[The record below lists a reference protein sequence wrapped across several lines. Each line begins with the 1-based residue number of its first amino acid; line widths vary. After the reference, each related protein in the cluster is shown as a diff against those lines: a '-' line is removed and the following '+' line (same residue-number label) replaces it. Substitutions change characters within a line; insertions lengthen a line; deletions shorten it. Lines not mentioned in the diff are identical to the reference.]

1 MQAHLNLLI
10 LEKGKLGVQCKMNYK
25 EIIKKS
31 MEEIA
36 IDEKA
41 RFIGYNLK
49 RGSKAYGTLTNVSE
63 SRILEMPIAE
73 NLMAGVAMGMSL
85 EGYKP
90 VLIFER
96 HDFMLNALDSL
107 VNHLDKLSLL
117 SNDQY
122 KAPMLIRAVVGSLS
136 PINPGPQHCQ
146 DFSEFFKRTFHFPV
160 YDPKNVLELRQ
171 SLEEGKKFEQPVMII
186 ERRDLYDL
194 K

>member
-1 MQAHLNLLI
+1 MD
-10 LEKGKLGVQCKMNYK
+10 YK
-25 EIIKKS
+25 ETIKKT

-36 IDEKA
+36 VDKKA

-49 RGSKAYGTLTNVSE
+49 RGSKAYGTLTDIPK
-63 SRILEMPIAE
+63 SRILEMPVAE

-107 VNHLDKLSLL
+107 INHLDKIDLL
-117 SNDQY
+117 SKGQY
-122 KAPMLIRAVVGSLS
+122 KSPMLIRAVIGSLS

-146 DFSEFFKRTFHFPV
+146 DFSEFFKKTFHFPV
-160 YDPKNVLELRQ
+160 YDPKNISDLTK
-171 SLEEGKKFEQPVMII
+171 SLEEGKKFEQPIMII
-186 ERRDLYDL
+186 ERRDLYNL
-194 K
+194 KK